1 MTVVVEISL
10 IPIGEGT
17 SLSKYVAE
25 AQKVLD
31 RLGVDHILTP
41 SSTVFQASSREEAFK
56 VIDALCEEVFN
67 KGAKRLVTTI
77 KIDERRDKPNWGMRY
92 KLESVKEKLS

>member
-17 SLSKYVAE
+17 SLSKYVAD
-25 AQKVLD
+25 AQKVLQ
-31 RLGVDHILTP
+31 RLGVEHLLTP
-41 SSTVFQASSREEAFK
+41 SSTVFQASSRKEALEI
-56 VIDALCEEVFN
+56 IDMLCEEVFK

-77 KIDERRDKPNWGMRY
+77 KIDERRDKPGWGMKY